1 MNKLTI
7 DDIELSGKRVLVRVD
22 FNVPLSPDGSVAN
35 DMRVRAALPT
45 IKKIIS
51 SGGFP
56 ILMSH
61 LGRPK
66 GERKPEFSLEPVA
79 GCLAGLIGSP
89 VKFAEECIGSEME
102 EQSRSLQ
109 PGETLLLE
117 NLRFHAEETKNDE
130 QFSESLSKLG
140 DVYVNDAFGT
150 AHRAHAS
157 TAGVTKFFDRCA
169 AGYLMEK
176 ELRYLAGALANPA
189 RPFVAILGG
198 AKISGKIDV
207 IRNLFDRV
215 ETIVIG
221 GAMAFTFFKAMGYEV
236 GDSLVEADRI
246 EMAKEILEESKSKRI
261 EFVLPVDI
269 VVSRASDG
277 STDAK
282 TVPASAI
289 PSGYKGLDIGEAS
302 IVRLE
307 KAISEARTVVWN
319 GPMGLFEV
327 DLFAIGTTR
336 VAELLAVA
344 TSNGAVTIVGGGDSA
359 AAVAKS
365 GLSDK
370 ITHIST
376 GGGASLELLEGKT
389 LPGIAALT
397 DK

>member
-22 FNVPLSPDGSVAN
+22 FNVPLTPDGSVAN
-35 DMRVRAALPT
+35 DLRVRAALPT

-56 ILMSH
+56 ILISH

-79 GCLAGLIGSP
+79 GCLAGLLGSP
-89 VKFAEECIGSEME
+89 VKFAHECIGPEIE
-102 EQSRSLQ
+102 ELSRSLE
-109 PGETLLLE
+109 PDETLLLE
-117 NLRFHAEETKNDE
+117 TLRFHTEETKNDE

-140 DVYVNDAFGT
+140 DSYVSDAFGT

-157 TAGVTKFFDRCA
+157 TAGVTKFFDKCA

-215 ETIVIG
+215 DTIAIG
-221 GAMAFTFFKAMGYEV
+221 GAMAFTFFKAMDCKV
-236 GDSLVEADRI
+236 GDSLVETDRI
-246 EMAKEILEESKSKRI
+246 EMAKEILEESKSESI
-261 EFVLPVDI
+261 EFVLPEDV
-269 VVSRASDG
+269 VVSEASDG
-277 STDAK
+277 SADAR
-282 TVPASAI
+282 TVAANAI
-289 PSGYKGLDIGEAS
+289 PPGYKGLDIGEAS
-302 IVRLE
+302 IARL
-307 KAISEARTVVWN
+307 KKVISAAKTVVWN

-327 DLFAIGTTR
+327 DKFAVGTNRT
-336 VAELLAVA
+336 AELLAEA
-344 TSNGAVTIVGGGDSA
+344 TSRGAVTIVGGGDSA